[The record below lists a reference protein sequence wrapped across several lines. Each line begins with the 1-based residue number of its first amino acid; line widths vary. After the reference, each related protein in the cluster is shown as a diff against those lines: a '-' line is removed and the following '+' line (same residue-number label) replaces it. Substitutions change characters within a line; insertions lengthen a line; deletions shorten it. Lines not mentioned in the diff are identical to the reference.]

1 MRLRP
6 HRQHR
11 AAPRP
16 RAERP
21 YYRRVNRYVLRGGQ
35 EGYDRLQLL
44 ASIRRPDTAELFR
57 LIGVRPRMH
66 CLDLGCG
73 SGDVTFDLA
82 HLTGPVGTVV
92 GIDMDEDLL
101 ALARLATPA
110 QGVSNVEFRAAD
122 VSQWDE
128 QDSYDLVYSRF
139 LLQHLSDPVDLL
151 RRMWRA
157 VRAGGVL
164 AVEDADFG
172 GLFCDPDNDGFD
184 FYRTMY
190 PRVCASNGG
199 DATVGRK
206 LSRYFAEAGIPA
218 PEMRLVQS
226 FGASGDLKALAVA
239 TLEASGDEI
248 VAAGLASRDEVAT
261 AIADLQAF
269 ADTAGTL
276 IGDPR
281 TFQVWASRG

>member
-1 MRLRP
+1 M
-6 HRQHR
+6 
-11 AAPRP
+11 
-16 RAERP
+16 
-21 YYRRVNRYVLRGGQ
+21 LRGGQ

-44 ASIRRPDTAELFR
+44 ASIRRPDTAKLFR
-57 LIGVRPRMH
+57 LAGVRPRMH

-92 GIDMDEDLL
+92 GIDMDEDML

-122 VSQWDE
+122 VTQWDE
-128 QDSYDLVYSRF
+128 PDSYDLVYSRV
-139 LLQHLSDPVDLL
+139 LLQRLGDPVDLV

-157 VRAGGVL
+157 VRAGGVI
-164 AVEDADFG
+164 AVEDADFD
-172 GLFCDPDNDGFD
+172 GLFCDPGNDGFE

-206 LSRYFAEAGIPA
+206 LSRYFAEAGIPE
-218 PEMRLVQS
+218 PEMRLVQN
-226 FGASGDLKALAVA
+226 FGASADLKALAVS
-239 TLEASGDEI
+239 TLEGSAGAI
-248 VAAGLASRDEVAT
+248 VAAGLASGDEVAA
-261 AIADLQAF
+261 AIADLRAF

-276 IGDPR
+276 IGEPR
-281 TFQVWASRG
+281 TFQIWASRR